1 VGLRKPK
8 LKHRRSE
15 RLERAVKLKSVPRDT
30 SRAAKNNHDTVAA
43 SVMSCIGE
51 LNSNAHLNAVA
62 MVLHRPTAANPYTS
76 ARRFVDAVPSDI
88 GFGLYSS
95 LANE

>member
-1 VGLRKPK
+1 
-8 LKHRRSE
+8 
-15 RLERAVKLKSVPRDT
+15 VKLKSAPRYA
-30 SRAAKNNHDTVAA
+30 SRVAKNSQDTVAA

-62 MVLHRPTAANPYTS
+62 IVLQRPTAANPYTS
-76 ARRFVDAVPSDI
+76 ARRFVDAVTSDI

-95 LANE
+95 LSNE